1 MREKSIKEVSRRQ
14 KSQLGVKMSEDL
26 CIVPQPEKKKRKM
39 TALSQQLKDWVTY
52 KVEKMEKVLEEWT
65 NKELEENVEVVFTC
79 KVDCKEDGAMRLCNP
94 RVTVKGCESAKEM
107 RSYTL

>member
-1 MREKSIKEVSRRQ
+1 M
-14 KSQLGVKMSEDL
+14 GVKMSEDL

-94 RVTVKGCESAKEM
+94 QVTVKGCESGKEM
-107 RSYTL
+107 RSYVL